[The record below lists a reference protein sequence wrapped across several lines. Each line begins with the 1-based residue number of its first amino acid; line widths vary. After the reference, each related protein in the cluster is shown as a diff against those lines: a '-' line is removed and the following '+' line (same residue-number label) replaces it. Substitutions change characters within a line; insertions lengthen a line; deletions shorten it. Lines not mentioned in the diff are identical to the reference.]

1 MESSIYPSD
10 TVHFSPQSTE
20 DDDVSTLSG
29 SSSAQSPKASRQKK
43 IHSPRKSKSRLN
55 QSYLNGKLP
64 LDVKKDL
71 QIKRTNSKEEK
82 QKGIPF
88 AININMEKEN
98 DNRNDVCKEESEVHT
113 PNTPSFSEPAV
124 SKEREETNKLQTKSP
139 QSMSS
144 VDIAMSSKTTDPL
157 SKTPQSL
164 RRERLEKMKGKM
176 YSESRHGS
184 QSDITN
190 YVSSMDTIGML
201 KSAKETLDS
210 ERKKASSRS
219 NRTVSAIKAMQE
231 ELVEISS
238 IDGDGSPKSQLQIHV
253 SSGQKYN
260 HCVTPEKQQ
269 PTKATKYNSPMSEK
283 SSVISKSDLS
293 KKSLIDDCSL
303 NSHKENKIHTP
314 HSRNVNGN
322 VSTNT
327 IHRSFWNVPV
337 SASVGS
343 PPPPPPP
350 RLSRNNKRE
359 RIPLPAPP
367 SLDSTEQMSR
377 LRQLV
382 SEYNTPSPSL
392 RIRKKV
398 EEDSGDLG
406 PCTIPKHTKNSPSK
420 ESLASTSSTISRTTG
435 TSQEDSIRSFEDFYE
450 DIMKKIKCS
459 PTKFSTACNET
470 SIINDPP
477 ILKRLLREDD
487 TCVCGAIEAET
498 YSHSTSSPASS
509 FEDNEDDNPVDNGFE
524 VSLKSSASRDKP
536 FSEKHSIASVQ
547 HNSTFTDDH
556 FDLLKDDSRRNYKSA
571 YDLLYNESLSCNMTK
586 TSARDK
592 YKSTRRGLHND
603 AQSYNASDTSETDGS
618 SSVNNS
624 MDKTYTWAP
633 ADEIQ
638 IDHENDISILTEPVV
653 SEKQICVDKSSKSEQ
668 VGIYTVIDNT
678 RNLRRARLTKS
689 RILKTPAKSIVKKI
703 KKATARM
710 KNSQRRRKDLYS
722 NLGDNLHLLSEYD
735 EKQMQRQEAFDPW
748 GSTSSSPRKFQ
759 C

>member
-29 SSSAQSPKASRQKK
+29 SSSALSPKASRQKK
-43 IHSPRKSKSRLN
+43 FHSPRKSKSKLN
-55 QSYLNGKLP
+55 QPYLNGKLP

-71 QIKRTNSKEEK
+71 EIKRTNSKEEK

-88 AININMEKEN
+88 AIDINMEKEN
-98 DNRNDVCKEESEVHT
+98 DSMNDVCKEESQICT
-113 PNTPSFSEPAV
+113 PNTPYLSEVVV
-124 SKEREETNKLQTKSP
+124 SKEKEETKKLNITKSP
-139 QSMSS
+139 QSMPSADVVVSS
-144 VDIAMSSKTTDPL
+144 NTMDSP
-157 SKTPQSL
+157 SKTPLFL
-164 RRERLEKMKGKM
+164 RRKRLLKMKGKM
-176 YSESRHGS
+176 YSESRSGS

-190 YVSSMDTIGML
+190 YASSIDALGML

-210 ERKKASSRS
+210 ERKKVSTISTSRTD
-219 NRTVSAIKAMQE
+219 RTISAIKAIQE

-238 IDGDGSPKSQLQIHV
+238 IDGDTSPKSQFQSFV
-253 SSGQKYN
+253 SPGEKYKN
-260 HCVTPEKQQ
+260 CVTPEKQK
-269 PTKATKYNSPMSEK
+269 PTRGTKYNSPKPEK
-283 SSVISKSDLS
+283 SSFISKSDLS

-303 NSHKENKIHTP
+303 NTNLEHKKYES
-314 HSRNVNGN
+314 HSRNSNGN
-322 VSTNT
+322 VSSNT

-337 SASVGS
+337 SASVGP

-350 RLSRNNKRE
+350 RRLPSNKQKE
-359 RIPLPAPP
+359 SIPLPAPP

-406 PCTIPKHTKNSPSK
+406 PCTIRKHSKNSPSK

-435 TSQEDSIRSFEDFYE
+435 TSQEESIRSFEDFYE

-459 PTKFSTACNET
+459 PTKF

-509 FEDNEDDNPVDNGFE
+509 FENDEDDNPVDNGFE
-524 VSLKSSASRDKP
+524 VSLKSSASRNQP
-536 FSEKHSIASVQ
+536 FSEKHSIASIRKE
-547 HNSTFTDDH
+547 NTLTDDH
-556 FDLLKDDSRRNYKSA
+556 FDLLKDDTSRNYKSA
-571 YDLLYNESLSCNMTK
+571 YDLLYNESLSCNVT
-586 TSARDK
+586 TSSARDK
-592 YKSTRRGLHND
+592 YKNAHRVLHND
-603 AQSYNASDTSETDGS
+603 TQSYDASDTSETDDS
-618 SSVNNS
+618 STVNNS

-633 ADEIQ
+633 ADEIK

-653 SEKQICVDKSSKSEQ
+653 SEKQVSVDKSPKSEQ
-668 VGIYTVIDNT
+668 VGNYTVIDNT
-678 RNLRRARLTKS
+678 RNLRRARLTKT

-735 EKQMQRQEAFDPW
+735 ERQL
-748 GSTSSSPRKFQ
+748 Q
-759 C
+759 